1 MPVSSRW
8 RPCELISTTNRKC
21 HKLFAVFLV
30 NIWIVQSCYFVHC
43 LHLPRCLYY
52 TQCHHSMSSFSQL
65 PYLHYLLHH
74 LHRCINFLLIFPTV
88 LALIFIVLTSIT
100 AINAIAKVFA
110 SIYIFLIFIT
120 VYFFSSSVFLLLFF
134 ILMGVVLIVI
144 IVSIIIGIILE
155 DTSCSCL
162 IHQFILFLF
171 FCLPSPLLHHCLHT
185 HGCCSNIHHRFY
197 YTRSHLL
204 LLFSSIS
211 LFYSY
216 SSISPFSLLL
226 SSFPSSSSLSS
237 YSSMGVVLIFIIVSI
252 YSKSPLPLVFI
263 NLFILLISSIS
274 PFSLLLYSFSSSSPL
289 SSYSWMLS

>member
-1 MPVSSRW
+1 MLVMPVSSRC
-8 RPCELISTTNRKC
+8 RPCEFISTTNRKC

-52 TQCHHSMSSFSQL
+52 TQCHHSMSSFSPL

-88 LALIFIVLTSIT
+88 LAYLHVL
-100 AINAIAKVFA
+100 NLHHCLL
-110 SIYIFLIFIT
+110 FL
-120 VYFFSSSVFLLLFF
+120 FFCLPSPLLHTHGCCPNSHNRFYYYRYYTRRHLMLLSSS
-134 ILMGVVLIVI
+134 ILHF
-144 IVSIIIGIILE
+144 
-155 DTSCSCL
+155 TH
-162 IHQFILFLF
+162 IHQFLLFLF

-185 HGCCSNIHHRFY
+185 HGCCSNIHHCFY

-216 SSISPFSLLL
+216 
-226 SSFPSSSSLSS
+226 
-237 YSSMGVVLIFIIVSI
+237 
-252 YSKSPLPLVFI
+252 
-263 NLFILLISSIS
+263 
-274 PFSLLLYSFSSSSPL
+274 
-289 SSYSWMLS
+289 

>member
-1 MPVSSRW
+1 MLVMPVSSRW
-8 RPCELISTTNRKC
+8 RPCEFISTTNRKC

-52 TQCHHSMSSFSQL
+52 KQCHHSMSSFSPL

-88 LALIFIVLTSIT
+88 LALIIIIHTSIT

-110 SIYIFLIFIT
+110 SIYMFLIFIT

-162 IHQFILFLF
+162 HPFFILLILINFSFFSSSVFRLLFFITVFILMDVVLIFIIVSIILEVTSCSCFHQFLY
-171 FCLPSPLLHHCLHT
+171 ST
-185 HGCCSNIHHRFY
+185 H
-197 YTRSHLL
+197 
-204 LLFSSIS
+204 
-211 LFYSY
+211 SY

-252 YSKSPLPLVFI
+252 VLEVSH
-263 NLFILLISSIS
+263 
-274 PFSLLLYSFSSSSPL
+274 FSCLH
-289 SSYSWMLS
+289 